1 MFSGGRMGR
10 ILVAEDNLA
19 NLELMREI
27 LDIQGHE
34 IIEAHDGSEALLQ
47 AELAS
52 PDLILLDV
60 NMPVL
65 NGFEVLERLRG
76 NPQLAAIKVVALTA
90 YAMRGDR
97 EKALQAGF
105 DGYLTK
111 PIDIQTLTETIETFL
126 NHLGQQGKRYG
137 T

>member
-1 MFSGGRMGR
+1 MGR
-10 ILVAEDNLA
+10 ILVAEDNPA

-34 IIEAHDGSEALLQ
+34 IIEAHDGSEALRQ
-47 AELAS
+47 AELAN

-65 NGFEVLERLRG
+65 NGFEVLQQLRA
-76 NPQLAAIKVVALTA
+76 NPQFASIKVVALTA

-97 EKALQAGF
+97 EKALEAGF
-105 DGYLTK
+105 DAYLTK
-111 PIDIQTLTETIETFL
+111 PIDIQTLTETITAFL
-126 NHLGQQGKRYG
+126 DHNSRQGKRYG

>member
-1 MFSGGRMGR
+1 MSK
-10 ILVAEDNLA
+10 ILVAEDNPA

-27 LDIQGHE
+27 LNLQGHE
-34 IIEAHDGSEALLQ
+34 IVEARDGGEALLQ
-47 AELAS
+47 AEMAH

-65 NGFEVLERLRG
+65 NGYEVLERLHANQQMAG
-76 NPQLAAIKVVALTA
+76 IKVVALTA

-111 PIDIQTLTETIETFL
+111 PIDVRTLLETIDEFL
-126 NHLGQQGKRYG
+126 DHGEGRAGRYG

>member
-1 MFSGGRMGR
+1 MGK
-10 ILVAEDNLA
+10 ILVAEDNPA

-27 LDIQGHE
+27 LDIAGHE
-34 IIEAHDGSEALLQ
+34 IVEARDGSEALRQ
-47 AELAS
+47 AERAH
-52 PDLILLDV
+52 PDLIMLDV

-65 NGFEVLERLRG
+65 NGFEVLERLRAM
-76 NPQLAAIKVVALTA
+76 PQLASTKIIALTA

-97 EKALQAGF
+97 EKALRAGF

-111 PIDIQTLTETIETFL
+111 PIDIQTLTDTIDTFL
-126 NHLGQQGKRYG
+126 DRASGDGQRYG

>member
-1 MFSGGRMGR
+1 MSK
-10 ILVAEDNLA
+10 ILVAEDNPA

-27 LDIQGHE
+27 LNLQGHE
-34 IIEAHDGSEALLQ
+34 IVEARDGGEALLQ
-47 AELAS
+47 AEMAH

-65 NGFEVLERLRG
+65 NGYEVLERLHANQQMAG
-76 NPQLAAIKVVALTA
+76 IKVVALTA

-111 PIDIQTLTETIETFL
+111 PIDVRTLLETIDEFL
-126 NHLGQQGKRYG
+126 DHGEGRAGKYG

>member
-1 MFSGGRMGR
+1 MGR

-27 LDIQGHE
+27 LDIHGHE

-47 AELAS
+47 AELAH

-60 NMPVL
+60 NMPVM

-76 NPQLAAIKVVALTA
+76 NPQLASIKVVALTA

-126 NHLGQQGKRYG
+126 NHRSRQGKRYG

>member
-1 MFSGGRMGR
+1 MGK
-10 ILVAEDNLA
+10 ILVAEDNPA

-27 LDIQGHE
+27 LDIAGHE
-34 IIEAHDGSEALLQ
+34 IVEARDGSEALRQ
-47 AELAS
+47 AERAH
-52 PDLILLDV
+52 PDLIMLDV

-65 NGFEVLERLRG
+65 NGFEVLERLRAM
-76 NPQLAAIKVVALTA
+76 PQLASTKIIALTA

-97 EKALQAGF
+97 EKALRAGF

-111 PIDIQTLTETIETFL
+111 PIDIPTLTDTIETFL
-126 NHLGQQGKRYG
+126 NSGHQRGQRYG

>member
-1 MFSGGRMGR
+1 MGR
-10 ILVAEDNLA
+10 ILVAEDNTA

-47 AELAS
+47 AELAN

-65 NGFEVLERLRG
+65 NGFEVLERLRA
-76 NPQLAAIKVVALTA
+76 NPQLAGIRVVALTA

-97 EKALQAGF
+97 EKAIEAGF
-105 DGYLTK
+105 DAYLTK
-111 PIDIQTLTETIETFL
+111 PIDIPTLTQTIETFL
-126 NHLGQQGKRYG
+126 NHNSGGKRYG

>member
-1 MFSGGRMGR
+1 MGR
-10 ILVAEDNLA
+10 ILVAEDNAA

-47 AELAS
+47 AELAK

-65 NGFEVLERLRG
+65 NGFEVLERLRA

-97 EKALQAGF
+97 EKALEAGF

-111 PIDIQTLTETIETFL
+111 PIDIQTLTETITAFL
-126 NHLGQQGKRYG
+126 DHNNRLKKYG

>member
-1 MFSGGRMGR
+1 MGR

-47 AELAS
+47 AELAH

-65 NGFEVLERLRG
+65 NGFEVLERLRAT
-76 NPQLAAIKVVALTA
+76 PQLASIKVVALTA

-97 EKALQAGF
+97 EKALGAGF
-105 DGYLTK
+105 DAYLTK
-111 PIDIQTLTETIETFL
+111 PVDIQTLTDTIEIFL
-126 NHLGQQGKRYG
+126 NHGSHGQRYG

>member
-1 MFSGGRMGR
+1 MGR
-10 ILVAEDNLA
+10 ILVAEDNSA

-27 LDIQGHE
+27 LDMQGHQ

-47 AELAS
+47 AELAN

-65 NGFEVLERLRG
+65 NGFEVLERLRAT
-76 NPQLAAIKVVALTA
+76 PQLASIKVIALTA

-111 PIDIQTLTETIETFL
+111 PIDIQTLTETIATFL
-126 NHLGQQGKRYG
+126 NHGSQGQKYG

>member
-1 MFSGGRMGR
+1 MGR
-10 ILVAEDNLA
+10 ILVAEDNPA

-47 AELAS
+47 AEMAK

-65 NGFEVLERLRG
+65 NGFEVLERLRA
-76 NPQLAAIKVVALTA
+76 NPQLAPIKVIALTA

-97 EKALQAGF
+97 EKALEAGF

-111 PIDIQTLTETIETFL
+111 PIDIQTLTEMITAFL
-126 NHLGQQGKRYG
+126 DHNNRHGKRYG

>member
-1 MFSGGRMGR
+1 MGK
-10 ILVAEDNLA
+10 ILVAEDNPA

-27 LDIQGHE
+27 LDIAGHE
-34 IIEAHDGSEALLQ
+34 IVEARDGSEALRQ
-47 AELAS
+47 AERAH
-52 PDLILLDV
+52 PDLIMLDV

-65 NGFEVLERLRG
+65 NGFEVLERLRAM
-76 NPQLAAIKVVALTA
+76 PQLASTKIIALTA

-97 EKALQAGF
+97 EKALRAGF

-111 PIDIQTLTETIETFL
+111 PIDIPTLTDTIETFL
-126 NHLGQQGKRYG
+126 NSRHQRGQRYG

>member
-1 MFSGGRMGR
+1 MGR

-47 AELAS
+47 AELAN

-126 NHLGQQGKRYG
+126 NHGSQGKRYG

>member
-1 MFSGGRMGR
+1 MSK
-10 ILVAEDNLA
+10 ILVAEDNPA

-27 LDIQGHE
+27 LNMQGHE
-34 IIEAHDGSEALLQ
+34 IVEARDGGEALLQ
-47 AELAS
+47 AEMAH

-65 NGFEVLERLRG
+65 NGYEVLERLHANQQMAG
-76 NPQLAAIKVVALTA
+76 IKVVALTA

-97 EKALQAGF
+97 ERALQAGF

-111 PIDIQTLTETIETFL
+111 PIDVRTLLETIDEFL
-126 NHLGQQGKRYG
+126 DHGEGRAGKYG

>member
-1 MFSGGRMGR
+1 MGK
-10 ILVAEDNLA
+10 ILVAEDNPA

-34 IIEAHDGSEALLQ
+34 IIEARDGSEALLQ
-47 AELAS
+47 AELAN
-52 PDLILLDV
+52 PDLIMLDV

-65 NGFEVLERLRG
+65 NGFEVLTRLRAI
-76 NPQLAAIKVVALTA
+76 PQLAGIKVIALTA

-97 EKALQAGF
+97 EKALRAGF

-111 PIDIQTLTETIETFL
+111 PIDIQTLTDTIETFL
-126 NHLGQQGKRYG
+126 HRGNQEGQGQRYG

>member
-1 MFSGGRMGR
+1 MGR
-10 ILVAEDNLA
+10 ILVAEDNAA

-47 AELAS
+47 AEMAN

-65 NGFEVLERLRG
+65 NGFEVLERLRA
-76 NPQLAAIKVVALTA
+76 NPQLARIKVVALTA

-97 EKALQAGF
+97 EKALESGF
-105 DGYLTK
+105 DAYLTK
-111 PIDIQTLTETIETFL
+111 PVDIQTLTQTIETFL
-126 NHLGQQGKRYG
+126 NHNLRGQKYG

>member
-1 MFSGGRMGR
+1 MGR
-10 ILVAEDNLA
+10 ILVAEDNAA

-27 LDIQGHE
+27 LDIQGHD

-47 AELAS
+47 AELAN

-60 NMPVL
+60 NMPVM
-65 NGFEVLERLRG
+65 NGFEVLERLRA
-76 NPQLAAIKVVALTA
+76 NPQLARIKVVALTA

-97 EKALQAGF
+97 EKALEAGF
-105 DGYLTK
+105 DAYLTK
-111 PIDIQTLTETIETFL
+111 PIDIQTLTQTIETFL
-126 NHLGQQGKRYG
+126 NHNTHGKRYG

>member
-1 MFSGGRMGR
+1 MGR

-47 AELAS
+47 AEVAN

-65 NGFEVLERLRG
+65 NGFEVLERLRA
-76 NPQLAAIKVVALTA
+76 NPQLAAIKVIALTA

-97 EKALQAGF
+97 EKALEAGF

-111 PIDIQTLTETIETFL
+111 PIDIQTLTETIENFL
-126 NHLGQQGKRYG
+126 QHNSRGKKYG